1 MEENPSTLLTNGSIF
16 IKYIFCPPSLKARD
30 DTVDSDSLVK
40 IWQES
45 IPALAQ
51 TNLPC
56 GKANVHF
63 SFTTST
69 LSLSGNPSWW
79 CDKRGPSSHPGAERL
94 LWPTDGQA
102 STGHRSTNSTLLCAM
117 SVSNNVTHSGV
128 PSPCYQC
135 RPPVNWEQGV
145 WLGCKCTKLHFVHF
159 LNWIYINTSHNSF
172 TVFPP
177 ATLSLGADTNQIIMW
192 GRQLKVTRHRF
203 IGYARE
209 PWLCWATCCKF

>member
-1 MEENPSTLLTNGSIF
+1 MEENPSTLTNASIF

-30 DTVDSDSLVK
+30 DTVDSESLVK

-56 GKANVHF
+56 GKVNVHF

-79 CDKRGPSSHPGAERL
+79 CDKRGTSSHPGAKRL

-128 PSPCYQC
+128 PSPCISVGRSKLRTRCLAWMQVY
-135 RPPVNWEQGV
+135 EIAF
-145 WLGCKCTKLHFVHF
+145 CTFSKLDLYKH
-159 LNWIYINTSHNSF
+159 I
-172 TVFPP
+172 P
-177 ATLSLGADTNQIIMW
+177 
-192 GRQLKVTRHRF
+192 
-203 IGYARE
+203 
-209 PWLCWATCCKF
+209 